1 MSCLKIKN
9 NLAFLMN
16 KMKYTVKISRLISQ
30 RNKSLS
36 RKKNLR
42 KKYSDHKHKRKNAS
56 SLKKIK
62 KDLKI
67 KLKL

>member
-16 KMKYTVKISRLISQ
+16 IMKYTVKISRLISR

-36 RKKNLR
+36 RNKNLR
-42 KKYSDHKHKRKNAS
+42 KKIFRSQTQEKNAS

>member
-16 KMKYTVKISRLISQ
+16 IMKYTVKISRLISQ

-36 RKKNLR
+36 RNKNLR
-42 KKYSDHKHKRKNAS
+42 KKNIQITNTREKMLH
-56 SLKKIK
+56 L
-62 KDLKI
+62 
-67 KLKL
+67 

>member
-16 KMKYTVKISRLISQ
+16 IMKYTVKISRLISQ

-36 RKKNLR
+36 RNKNLR
-42 KKYSDHKHKRKNAS
+42 KKIFRSQTQEKKCFIFKKNK
-56 SLKKIK
+56 KKI
-62 KDLKI
+62 LKSS
-67 KLKL
+67 